1 MPKDFSDL
9 ETQQDYYINTKDVQ
23 TEKLYEYE
31 KTSNTTYNLCA
42 TFNKELNKNDFK
54 ITDNGWHWDKKN
66 MAYFYFVFDNQP
78 LPETK
83 EQIGPPTKLSFHADK
98 FRKKYKKITIRK
110 KRMIAIIRREFRK
123 PEDILKF
130 LIMSDYLKD
139 KLKKIK
145 IVK

>member
-1 MPKDFSDL
+1 MEIDPLKRKEDI
-9 ETQQDYYINTKDVQ
+9 TGTKLLKAF
-23 TEKLYEYE
+23 E
-31 KTSNTTYNLCA
+31 
-42 TFNKELNKNDFK
+42 FINKELNKNDFK
-54 ITDNGWHWDKKN
+54 IIDNGWNWDKKN
-66 MAYFYFVFDNQP
+66 TAYFYFVFDNKP

-83 EQIGPPTKLSFHADK
+83 EQIGPPAKLSFHAGK

-110 KRMIAIIRREFRK
+110 KRMIAIIKREFRR

-130 LIMSDYLKD
+130 LIMNDYLKD